1 MDQTPPPSKSMNLTH
16 WILMVAAV
24 LFILGI
30 MAVGYVKVA
39 FPKVRCEAFK
49 HLEAP
54 ETASDCYTC
63 HQKTSPKTA
72 QDWLESKHGVNLVK
86 CFVCHGQPDGK
97 GSVPWAVK
105 PDVDRTCRK
114 CHDPGIRKMEE
125 KYGINR
131 DCYTCHPFHNN
142 SLHHAAYEKTKS
154 KKSID

>member
-1 MDQTPPPSKSMNLTH
+1 MAQTPQYRKSLTLRH
-16 WILMVAAV
+16 WIFLIAAA
-24 LFILGI
+24 LAILVI
-30 MAVGYVKVA
+30 LAFGYVNAA

-54 ETASDCYTC
+54 EASSDCYTC

-105 PDVDRTCRK
+105 PDVDKTCRK
-114 CHDPGIRKMEE
+114 CHDPSIRKMQK
-125 KYGINR
+125 KYGADR
-131 DCYTCHPFHNN
+131 DCSECHPFHNN
-142 SLHHAAYEKTKS
+142 SLHHAAYEKTKT
-154 KKSID
+154 KTTIE

>member
-1 MDQTPPPSKSMNLTH
+1 MASTPQPSKSMNLTH
-16 WILMVAAV
+16 WVLILAASLV
-24 LFILGI
+24 ILCI
-30 MAVGYVKVA
+30 MAIGYINVV

-97 GSVPWAVK
+97 GSVPWTAQ
-105 PDVDRTCRK
+105 PDVDKTCRK
-114 CHDPGIRKMEE
+114 CHDPSIIKMEE
-125 KYGINR
+125 KYGVNL
-131 DCYTCHPFHNN
+131 DCSECHPFHNN
-142 SLHHAAYEKTKS
+142 SLHHAAYEKTES